1 MSSLKTCSILILLLF
16 FFIEWMLYIHSL
28 AIVRAPA
35 PILLEIIVQEADGDE
50 LILILAFWV
59 EEE

>member
-1 MSSLKTCSILILLLF
+1 
-16 FFIEWMLYIHSL
+16 MLYIHSL

-35 PILLEIIVQEADGDE
+35 PILLEIIVQEADGHE